1 MTKILDAS
9 ALLAYFEKEPG
20 YEKVR
25 DEFTRAANYGKNLL
39 MASVNWGEVVYIIM
53 REYGEDK
60 AEQIIKLID
69 TLPIEIAVV
78 GEDMAK
84 LAAYY
89 KHKKNLPYAD
99 CFAAALVKM
108 TKGELLTCDN
118 DFRVLEKEI
127 KINWLKLEG

>member
-9 ALLAYFEKEPG
+9 ALLAYLEKEPG

-25 DEFTRAANYGKNLL
+25 DEFTRAANSGKNLL

-53 REYGEDK
+53 REYSEDK

-69 TLPIEIAVV
+69 TLPIEISSADA
-78 GEDMAK
+78 DMAK

-89 KHKKNLPYAD
+89 KAKKAMPYAD
-99 CFAAALVKM
+99 CFAAALAKM

-118 DFRVLEKEI
+118 NFRSMENEI
-127 KINWLKLEG
+127 KISWIIK